1 MIIPFFQFFFG
12 LGLGRLHVY
21 DKWSKCWNPILKYNL
36 IALKNFPFMIDKELT
51 CWVHGS
57 LRASV
62 SDRSFNKYSWGSSS
76 VCLSCDPS
84 SVSMASFSF
93 SPPVFSTLDI
103 FLTPSRSKFTSPELS
118 KRMEG
123 DNSCR
128 RHRAFSIST
137 MCSVTSTSGTS
148 VLKQNTYSSHWTC
161 LANLSPSILRNS
173 LKEK

>member
-1 MIIPFFQFFFG
+1 MGKFLPFIN
-12 LGLGRLHVY
+12 
-21 DKWSKCWNPILKYNL
+21 DI
-36 IALKNFPFMIDKELT
+36 ELT

-84 SVSMASFSF
+84 SISMASSAF
-93 SPPVFSTLDI
+93 SPQVFSTPDI

-137 MCSVTSTSGTS
+137 MCSVTSTSDTS
-148 VLKQNTYSSHWTC
+148 VLKQNTYSSHRTC
-161 LANLSPSILRNS
+161 SVNLTPSIFLKLFFLRNS
-173 LKEK
+173 LKK